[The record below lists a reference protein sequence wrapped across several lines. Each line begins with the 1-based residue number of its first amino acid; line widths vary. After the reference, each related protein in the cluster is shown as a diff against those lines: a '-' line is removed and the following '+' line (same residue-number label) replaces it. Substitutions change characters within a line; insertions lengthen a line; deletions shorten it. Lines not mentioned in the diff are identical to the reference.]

1 MSETPLS
8 GGVEGKAARKGRSML
23 RPFSRRSVVWEGW
36 GGGEEGGEGWRDVG
50 CGFGGEHDVAVWWEG
65 FGRDVGDGSA
75 DWGGWLDGGWAGR
88 EGGWYWVGRSGREP
102 WFGFQP
108 FSTPWSHEV
117 ML

>member
-1 MSETPLS
+1 MGETPL
-8 GGVEGKAARKGRSML
+8 GCGVEGKA
-23 RPFSRRSVVWEGW
+23 
-36 GGGEEGGEGWRDVG
+36 
-50 CGFGGEHDVAVWWEG
+50 EG
-65 FGRDVGDGSA
+65 FGRDVGDGRA